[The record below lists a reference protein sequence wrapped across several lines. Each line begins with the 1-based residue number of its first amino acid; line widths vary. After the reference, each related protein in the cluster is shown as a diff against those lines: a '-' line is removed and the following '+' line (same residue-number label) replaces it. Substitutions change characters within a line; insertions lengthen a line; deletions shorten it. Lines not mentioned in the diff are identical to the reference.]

1 MNQTFVLQ
9 GSNFAQGV
17 KFSVQTTSRG
27 KCEYF
32 NVAFPIRVGFVGT
45 NGSTGVDVTP
55 STIKF
60 KEEQNNPANEFVRPL
75 NCVGSCSHTFNKAPM
90 MKIKLIKKRVG
101 FYQVELEDLGSL

>member
-1 MNQTFVLQ
+1 LNRTFVLQ

-17 KFSVQTTSRG
+17 RFSVHTTSRG

-32 NVAFPIRVGFVGT
+32 NVAFPTRLEFVGK
-45 NGSTGVDVTP
+45 NGSTGVEVIP

-75 NCVGSCSHTFNKAPM
+75 NWVGSCSHTFNKAP
-90 MKIKLIKKRVG
+90 KYEYDENQIEKKG
-101 FYQVELEDLGSL
+101 